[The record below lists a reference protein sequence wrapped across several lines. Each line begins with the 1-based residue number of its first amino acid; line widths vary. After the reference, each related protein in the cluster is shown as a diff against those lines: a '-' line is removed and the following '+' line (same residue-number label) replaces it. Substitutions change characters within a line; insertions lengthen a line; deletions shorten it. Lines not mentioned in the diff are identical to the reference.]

1 MANTYTAR
9 FIGCTNPVTSVT
21 KNFFTLYNY
30 PGSTQVVRVYRAWM
44 VTTNL
49 TTAAGGTTGYGDYI
63 LDKFTSAIA
72 PAGGAAVGLINHDLT
87 TPAWP
92 TATVAVIT
100 GTSWLASVATFTT
113 TAGAAGTISTPGFT
127 TTSATP
133 FQTTCTTLAAHGL
146 VAGQNVTIAGVTP
159 AGFNGTYQVLSV
171 PTTLTFTISVTGN
184 PGAWVSGGTTV
195 GGHSYRPGQNIV
207 AASIVSSGTGGATYN
222 GTWQIA
228 TVPTS
233 NTFTTTATMNLNPGT
248 WTSGGTIGPAVV
260 MLLGNTSITGTLNS
274 TGIIKQ
280 VARSNWSATTSTT
293 TLVASNLQTLY
304 PLNILQDAGYGDANV
319 EPIVLRGGE
328 GVRIY
333 NVATPN
339 GTWPT
344 TAASVDIVLELTIS

>member
-113 TAGAAGTISTPGFT
+113 TATAAATNTAITAT
-127 TTSATP
+127 TATP

-146 VAGQNVTIAGVTP
+146 VAGQNVTLAGMTP
-159 AGFNGTYQVLSV
+159 AGFNGTYQVLTV
-171 PTTLTFTISVTGN
+171 PTTTTFTISVTGN
-184 PGAWVSGGTTV
+184 PGTATVFGTST
-195 GGHSYRPGQNIV
+195 GGHSYQVGQNIV